1 MKKKDY
7 IKFCRYYK
15 GEKENPYDG
24 IDQNKMMLW
33 FYEKCWIDFNLSDNG
48 RSTLADY
55 IGDYSSAGLSLFEMQ
70 DDTPA
75 SLKALLFN
83 RYAKTANSMIEA
95 VEPFKK
101 FYKQYYTK

>member
-1 MKKKDY
+1 MEKKDF
-7 IKFCRYYK
+7 IKFCHYYK

-24 IDQNKMMLW
+24 IDQNKTMLW

-55 IGDYSSAGLSLFEMQ
+55 IGDYSSVGLSLFEMQ

-83 RYAKTANSMIEA
+83 RYAKTSNSMIEA

-101 FYKQYYTK
+101 FYKRYYK

>member
-1 MKKKDY
+1 MEKKDF

-24 IDQNKMMLW
+24 IDQNKTMLW

-55 IGDYSSAGLSLFEMQ
+55 IGDYSSVGLSLFETQ

-101 FYKQYYTK
+101 FYKRYYK